1 MTAESDALLTASNN
15 ENDKIDTSR
24 GISNAFFKIQNKKKI
39 ITILSILIV
48 ISLTF
53 QTNPQS
59 QGSPFHKRHSNTHKK
74 KNVIFFVTDGMGPA
88 SLSLTR
94 SYKQFIET
102 GNNSI
107 YWDDSLPLDK
117 YLVGTSRTRSFDS
130 LVTDSAAGATAFACA
145 LKTYN
150 GAIGVD
156 HDRQP
161 CGTLLEAAK
170 LNDMLTGLVVT
181 TRITDA
187 TPAAFSSHAD
197 FRTMEDLIALHQLG
211 QYELGE
217 MVDLMIGGGRTHF
230 YPPGNFTIGNK
241 GSRLDNRNLIAEI
254 VAKNKWQYVNNRHE
268 FDQLRN
274 GTNVTLPLLALLAD
288 YDIPFEIDRD
298 AKIYPSLEEG
308 TITAI
313 NALSEAT
320 KDSDKGFFLMVEG
333 SRIDHAGH
341 QNDPAAQVEEI
352 LAFNK
357 AFEAAVQFADN
368 SDVETILIS
377 TSDHETGG
385 LAVSRQ
391 VTKEYPEYLWYPA
404 ILANS
409 THSGEFLA
417 EKIHSFNQQEHKRED
432 RKKFIQLEIFKKQL
446 GVLDYTEDE
455 VNGLLELNDES
466 EIQYFLNNMISLR
479 AQIGWSTHGH
489 SAVDVNIYAYTNNR
503 NTWFEILDKLQGNH
517 ENIEIGSF
525 IADYLQLDLDEVTK
539 QIANTTHKGFVES
552 KLISDKAVFDEYNHK
567 LN

>member
-1 MTAESDALLTASNN
+1 MSTEHDALIGNTNTN
-15 ENDKIDTSR
+15 INKISTSYR
-24 GISNAFFKIQNKKKI
+24 MRNKLSKIQNKKKI
-39 ITILSILIV
+39 ITVISILIV
-48 ISLTF
+48 IILTF
-53 QTNPQS
+53 QTSYHSRN
-59 QGSPFHKRHSNTHKK
+59 SPFYKHNPHANKK

-102 GNNSI
+102 GNNSVH
-107 YWDDSLPLDK
+107 WDDSLPLDK
-117 YLVGTSRTRSFDS
+117 YLIGNSRTRSFDS

-150 GAIGVD
+150 GAIGVN
-156 HDRQP
+156 HNSEP

-170 LNDMLTGLVVT
+170 LNNMLTGLVVT

-187 TPAAFSSHAD
+187 TPASFSSHVD
-197 FRTMEDLIALHQLG
+197 FRSMEDLIALHQLG

-241 GSRLDNRNLIAEI
+241 GSRLDGRNLIDEI
-254 VAKNKWQYVNNRHE
+254 VIKGNWQYVNNREE
-268 FDQLRN
+268 FDQLQN

-288 YDIPFEIDRD
+288 YDIPFEKDRD
-298 AKIYPSLEEG
+298 STIYPSLEEE

-313 NALSEAT
+313 TALSEAT
-320 KDSDKGFFLMVEG
+320 KDSNKGFFLMVEG

-357 AFEAAVQFADN
+357 AFEAAVEFAAK

-391 VTKEYPEYLWYPA
+391 VTKEYPDYLWYPE

-409 THSGEFLA
+409 THSGEYLK
-417 EKIHSFNQQEHKRED
+417 EKLYAYNQQEHKIKD
-432 RKKFIQLEIFKKQL
+432 KVNFIKNEIFENDL
-446 GVLDYTEDE
+446 GILDYTEDE
-455 VNGLLELNDES
+455 INQLLKLNDKA
-466 EIQYFLNNMISLR
+466 EIQYFINNMISVR

-489 SAVDVNIYAYTNNR
+489 SAVDVNIYAYANKQNA
-503 NTWFEILDKLQGNH
+503 WLDVLGNLQGNH
-517 ENIEIGSF
+517 ENIEIGAF
-525 IADYLQLDLDEVTK
+525 IADYLQLDLDKVTK
-539 QIANTTHKGFVES
+539 KLANTTHKATLDS
-552 KLISDKAVFDEYNHK
+552 KLINNKPVYDEYSHK